1 MRVDPR
7 PIGIFDSGVGG
18 LTVLREIKRLL
29 PQEST
34 VYLGDTARV
43 PYGARSAGTVT
54 KYAINNA
61 RTLLALGDIK
71 ALVVACNTAS
81 AHALPALTE
90 SLPIPVLG
98 VIEPGARA
106 ALAASKGGVIVV
118 LGTAGTVRSGAYPRA
133 LGADRRV
140 QARACP
146 LLVPLVEEGWTSGEV
161 PRLVAEQYLADLPRD
176 ADVVVLGCTHYPLL
190 NDTLRAALPAQV
202 ALVDGARATALE
214 LEELLRARDLAAPAD
229 ARVTHRLLVTDAPEQ
244 LARVA
249 PAFLGEDVPASSVE
263 LVDVLMTA

>member
-18 LTVLREIKRLL
+18 LTVLREVKRRL
-29 PQEST
+29 PREST

-43 PYGARSAGTVT
+43 PYGPRSAATVT

-61 RTLLALGDIK
+61 RTLLALADIK

-90 SLPIPVLG
+90 ALPIPVVG

-106 ALAASKGGVIVV
+106 ALAASTHGTIVV
-118 LGTAGTVRSGAYPRA
+118 LGTSGTVRSGAYPRA
-133 LGADRRV
+133 IGPSRRV
-140 QARACP
+140 EARACP
-146 LLVPLVEEGWTSGEV
+146 LFVPLVEEGWTTGDV
-161 PRLVAEQYLADLPRD
+161 PRLIAEQYLRDLPTD
-176 ADVVVLGCTHYPLL
+176 TSVIVLGCTHYPLL
-190 NDTLRAALPAQV
+190 APVLRAAVPAPI
-202 ALVDGARATALE
+202 DGAAATAVE
-214 LEELLRARDLAAPAD
+214 LEALLRARDIQAPAD
-229 ARVTHRLLVTDAPEQ
+229 SARRHRLLVTDAPEQ

-249 PAFLGEDVPASSVE
+249 PAFLGEAVDPASVE